1 MLVNKGHWLV
11 LLALAL
17 ASCSG
22 REAREEAARPRAQG
36 NKAAAPPTEVVSR
49 RPTPLEAKLLPP
61 KAVIGADPDP
71 RAPTLIFQTREEPAE
86 LLDGLRAAANGA
98 DFVLETEMQE
108 GAEYVFSGRAR
119 AGAEVFTVRVA
130 PGVNGGTTGMVLV
143 APR

>member
-1 MLVNKGHWLV
+1 LAA
-11 LLALAL
+11 ALAL
-17 ASCSG
+17 GGCG
-22 REAREEAARPRAQG
+22 TEAVREEAASSPARAPATQVG
-36 NKAAAPPTEVVSR
+36 SGKASAPGEIASR

-71 RAPTLIFQTREEPAE
+71 RAPSLTFHTREEPGE
-86 LLDGLRAAANGA
+86 LLDWLRAATNGA
-98 DFVLETEMQE
+98 DFVLESEMQE

-119 AGAEVFTVRVA
+119 AGEEVFTVRVA